1 MSPFKALA
9 TFVAGFGLLVAVGVG
24 VSQSG
29 VANAPTA
36 NGYGVVEATA
46 TSTHSPHGH
55 TLVAPHPRAPKL
67 DE

>member
-1 MSPFKALA
+1 MSPTKALA
-9 TFVAGFGLLVAVGVG
+9 TFVAGFGLLVAIGVS

-29 VANAPTA
+29 VASGPTA

-46 TSTHSPHGH
+46 TSTHSPNGH
-55 TLVAPHPRAPKL
+55 TLVAPRVPKL